1 MSAVVMLQVSM
12 HEATGF
18 GEHVRALRHQKG
30 LTLRELATRVS
41 LDFSYLSK
49 IENNKL
55 PPPADATIV
64 RLGEAL
70 EVHPDVLF
78 SVARKVPT
86 DLRRRVKESP
96 HTALLLRKLSTS
108 RLTDDQYRRI
118 MEILNDESAG

>member
-1 MSAVVMLQVSM
+1 M
-12 HEATGF
+12 HDETGF
-18 GEHVRALRHQKG
+18 GERLRLLRHQKG

-55 PPPADATIV
+55 PPPADTTII
-64 RLGEAL
+64 RLSRAL
-70 EVHPDVLF
+70 DVDPDMLF
-78 SVARKVPT
+78 SLARKVPT
-86 DLRRRVKESP
+86 DLRQRVKESP
-96 HTALLLRKLSTS
+96 PQTAFLMRKLSTS